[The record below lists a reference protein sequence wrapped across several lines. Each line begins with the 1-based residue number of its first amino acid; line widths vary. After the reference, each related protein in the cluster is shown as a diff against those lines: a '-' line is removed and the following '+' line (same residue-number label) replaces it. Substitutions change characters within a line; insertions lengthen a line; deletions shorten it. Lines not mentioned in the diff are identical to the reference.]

1 MTCKDRC
8 SPETLINFMLP
19 PPHFHPLESIIM
31 VSQCLNCSM
40 QIKSAMMVDIC
51 SQRSY
56 TAKHFQQLP
65 NLLLTQTNKNAP
77 GSEIQPVILIGGFQW
92 IPFIWYF
99 GIIWDDRN
107 VSHLE
112 KFAGCCIIIIIETSS
127 LWGNGSSKIGH
138 YPT

>member
-1 MTCKDRC
+1 MTCKDQC
-8 SPETLINFMLP
+8 SPENSHQLYAP
-19 PPHFHPLESIIM
+19 PSTFPPLESIIL

-77 GSEIQPVILIGGFQW
+77 GSEIQPVILIGGFQ
-92 IPFIWYF
+92 
-99 GIIWDDRN
+99 
-107 VSHLE
+107 
-112 KFAGCCIIIIIETSS
+112 
-127 LWGNGSSKIGH
+127 
-138 YPT
+138 